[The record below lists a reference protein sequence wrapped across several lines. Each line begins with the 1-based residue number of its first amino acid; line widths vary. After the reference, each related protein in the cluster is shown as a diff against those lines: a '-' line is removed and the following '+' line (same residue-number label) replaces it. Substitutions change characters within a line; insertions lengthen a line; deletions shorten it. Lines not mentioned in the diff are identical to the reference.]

1 MRRAVALGVAIL
13 AALVIL
19 SLWRL
24 VDWDESS
31 DGPDGRIAFVSDASG
46 DHEVWVIDPDGSELL
61 RLTGEETPPNTGPLS
76 WSPDGQRIVF
86 TADDGEDGAPADIYV
101 VEADRPGA
109 RRITHTDGEELLPQF
124 LPDGTIFYWDRSTG
138 GGWIIDDDGS
148 NRRHVDGAVP
158 SGVLSPDGTVVLR
171 TLGTGRASHYNTS
184 QVTTSDLG
192 ATYHDPLTEEFGYT
206 EVPSWSADG
215 ALIAIVCADVEG
227 YTVYPGVPE
236 ENEPRGICVLRP
248 DGTGL
253 RRVVEV
259 GDAPTLSPDGRWVA
273 YLGVSGPSIVGT
285 EGGEPR
291 LFLAECGCL
300 QVGELAWSPRQPTA
314 P

>member
-1 MRRAVALGVAIL
+1 MTKSVALGVAIF

-24 VDWDESS
+24 VDWGDSS
-31 DGPDGRIAFVSDASG
+31 DDPDGRIAFVSDASG
-46 DHEVWVIDPDGSELL
+46 DHEVWLINPDGSELL
-61 RLTGEETPPNTGPLS
+61 QLTGEETPPNTGPLS

-86 TADDGEDGAPADIYV
+86 TADGGEGEESADIYV

-109 RRITHTDGEELLPQF
+109 RRITHTDSQELLPQF
-124 LPDGTIFYWDRSTG
+124 LPDGSIFYWDRSTG

-148 NRRHVDGAVP
+148 NRRHVDGVVP
-158 SGVLSPDGTVVLR
+158 SGVLSPDGTAVLR
-171 TLGTGRASHYNTS
+171 TLGTQGVLHYDTS
-184 QVTTSDLG
+184 RVVNSDLA
-192 ATYHDPLTEEFGYT
+192 ATYHRPLTEEFGYT
-206 EVPSWSADG
+206 GDPSWSADG

-227 YTVYPGVPE
+227 YVVLPRVPE
-236 ENEPRGICVLRP
+236 ENEPQGICVLRP

-259 GDAPTLSPDGRWVA
+259 GDAPTLSPDGRRVA

-300 QVGELAWSPRQPTA
+300 QVGELAWSPR
-314 P
+314 